1 MTDVHQGKIARLASK
16 LDNSEDADAQ
26 NGLFEKQ
33 LADVL
38 IDDVEREG
46 LADELVTMALAVR
59 LAATD
64 EEIQLTA
71 RLNERVDE
79 YLSALSDNQVSE
91 LREAT
96 EVATDGR

>member
-64 EEIQLTA
+64 KEIQLTA